1 MSKNDKYEND
11 FYEYEETSDFSMYDQ
26 DLEESVQESR
36 RARREAK
43 QRRKVKKANKVKK
56 PETQTE
62 AHMEAERFLES
73 VPNDNIK
80 IKSKRKKSAPKGK
93 QVPVAVVQAND
104 DSEYRPKKQKKG
116 FLRRLISFAAACMVL
131 YACFLVGAMVW
142 KYNKSIDSGSDWIQ
156 DFDPNKDILNMTKD
170 IAVGEVPDRTIALL
184 VTVDKEYDDD
194 SGAYMY
200 PRTDSM
206 VLANYDNVNKKLTLV
221 SIPRDIMVEVSD
233 ESYRIMRSEFPE
245 PGRNM
250 MKMNE
255 IHHYGGENHGFELL
269 LKQIDDMFDVKPDY
283 YVKVN
288 FDGFNEIVDSV
299 GGIQFDVPMDM
310 DYEDPTQNLY
320 IHLKQGPQLLDGAK
334 AQMLVRFRKDNYG
347 GGYANGDIDRLKVQQ
362 AFVKAFME
370 QTMTKDKILG
380 NLTEYMSIFKTYVT
394 TDAKISDMVRYAS
407 VFKNLDINNIET
419 YTLPWMS
426 NDVYGEYVLDEAGAE
441 QMIYDVFKKPL
452 DEVKEEIELEKA
464 EEGLEK
470 SNDKSIE
477 ILNGGYTDGMAR
489 EVMARLNA
497 KDISVAHVG
506 TYNEGKPERSV
517 IYTSRE
523 GIGLDLVKFL
533 YNGADVVVDPSKTGE
548 YDIVVV
554 VGVNEPLE
562 KGGKAVTSE
571 FENAQPQVI
580 NDSEDDSYYDDNE
593 DDYDYSYDED
603 DDYDYDDDYE
613 YDDDEDEDDYYYDD
627 EDE

>member
-11 FYEYEETSDFSMYDQ
+11 FYEYEETSDFSIYDQ
-26 DLEESVQESR
+26 DLEESVLESR

-43 QRRKVKKANKVKK
+43 QRYRVKKANKVKNNSAEK
-56 PETQTE
+56 TE
-62 AHMEAERFLES
+62 AELFAES
-73 VPNDNIK
+73 IPNNNIK
-80 IKSKRKKSAPKGK
+80 IKSKRKKSQPKGK
-93 QVPVAVVQAND
+93 KVQVAVVQAND
-104 DSEYRPKKQKKG
+104 DIDYRPKKKKKG
-116 FLRRLISFAAACMVL
+116 FFKRLLSFAAACMVI
-131 YACFLVGAMVW
+131 YACFLVGAMIW

-156 DFDPNKDILNMTKD
+156 DFKPNEDIFNMTKE

-233 ESYRIMRSEFPE
+233 ESYSIMRSEFPE
-245 PGRNM
+245 PGKNL

-269 LKQIDDMFDVKPDY
+269 QKQIEDMFDVKPDY

-288 FDGFNEIVDSV
+288 FDGFNAIVDSV

-370 QTMTKDKILG
+370 QAMTKEKILS

-394 TDAKISDMVRYAS
+394 TDAKISDMVRYAT
-407 VFKNLDINNIET
+407 VFKNLDVNNIET

-426 NDVYGEYVLDEAGAE
+426 NDVYGEYVLDEEGAE

-452 DEVKEEIELEKA
+452 DQVKEDIETEKA

-470 SNDKSIE
+470 SNDKRIE

-506 TYNEGKPERSV
+506 TYNEGKPADTV
-517 IYTSRE
+517 IYTARE

-533 YNGADVVVDPSKTGE
+533 YNGATVVVDPERAGE
-548 YDIVVV
+548 YDIVIV

-562 KGGKAVTSE
+562 KGGQAITSE
-571 FENAQPQVI
+571 YENAAPQVI
-580 NDSEDDSYYDDNE
+580 NDSEADDGGDDG
-593 DDYDYSYDED
+593 YDYSDDYSSD
-603 DDYDYDDDYE
+603 DDYDYDDEDYD
-613 YDDDEDEDDYYYDD
+613 YDEDDEDYDRDYDD

>member
-11 FYEYEETSDFSMYDQ
+11 FYEYEESSDFSIYDQ

-56 PETQTE
+56 QSPEHIE
-62 AHMEAERFLES
+62 ADRFLES

-93 QVPVAVVQAND
+93 KVQVAVVQAND
-104 DSEYRPKKQKKG
+104 DTDYRPKKKKKG
-116 FLRRLISFAAACMVL
+116 FFRRLISFAAACMVI
-131 YACFLVGAMVW
+131 YACFLVGAMIW

-156 DFDPNKDILNMTKD
+156 DFDPNKDIMSMTKE
-170 IAVGEVPDRTIALL
+170 IAVGEVPDRTISLL

-245 PGRNM
+245 PGKNL

-269 LKQIDDMFDVKPDY
+269 LKQIDDMFGVKPDY

-320 IHLKQGPQLLDGAK
+320 IHLKKGPQLLDGAK

-370 QTMTKDKILG
+370 QAMTKEKILG
-380 NLTEYMSIFKTYVT
+380 NLTDYMSIFKTYVT
-394 TDAKISDMVRYAS
+394 TDAKISDMVRYAT
-407 VFKNLDINNIET
+407 VFKNLDVNNIET

-426 NDVYGEYVLDEAGAE
+426 NDIYGEYVLDEAGAE

-452 DEVKEEIELEKA
+452 EEVKEEIETEKA
-464 EEGLEK
+464 EAGLEK

-489 EVMARLNA
+489 EVMARFNA
-497 KDISVAHVG
+497 KNISVAHVG
-506 TYNEGKPERSV
+506 TYNEGKPEDTV
-517 IYTSRE
+517 IYTARE
-523 GIGLDLVKFL
+523 GIGLDLVKFF
-533 YNGADVVVDPSKTGE
+533 YNGATVVVDPAKTGE

-571 FENAQPQVI
+571 YENAEPQVI
-580 NDSEDDSYYDDNE
+580 TDSEADDGGSSYDYDDDDDSYYDDDDE
-593 DDYDYSYDED
+593 DYDYDYS
-603 DDYDYDDDYE
+603 
-613 YDDDEDEDDYYYDD
+613 YDDDEDEDYDYDD
-627 EDE
+627 E